1 MNKKNLLIII
11 CSFSISA
18 ISSGVVNENFNSLDA
33 LVVHKT
39 PACGCCKKW
48 MKHLEENGF
57 NLRPEDHQNLN
68 SIKDIHN
75 IKSEYRSCHTA
86 VSSDGFIFE
95 GHIPSKYIKQFLLE
109 SYDDAIG
116 LSVPGMPL
124 GSPGMEFENRFMPY
138 EVLILF
144 KDGSSKVYAEVR
156 K

>member
-1 MNKKNLLIII
+1 MNKKKFLIIV
-11 CSFSISA
+11 CSITFSVF
-18 ISSGVVNENFNSLDA
+18 SSEMINEDFSSESI

-39 PACGCCKKW
+39 PTCGCCKKW
-48 MKHLEENGF
+48 MKHLEEHDF
-57 NLRPEDHQNLN
+57 NISSQDHLNLN
-68 SIKDIHN
+68 DIKDMHN

-95 GHIPSKYIKQFLLE
+95 GHIPSKYIKQFLSE
-109 SYDDAIG
+109 NHDDAIG